1 MNWTPYLIVWIC
13 LGVATL
19 GLALYRKFLT
29 MKEDDYIH
37 VEDWKAGEVAKQ
49 EAAAHRFR
57 SVDRWGE
64 ALTILTTAAGLA
76 LAVAYVYAAFSRG

>member
-1 MNWTPYLIVWIC
+1 
-13 LGVATL
+13 
-19 GLALYRKFLT
+19 

>member
-37 VEDWKAGEVAKQ
+37 VEDWKAGEVASKKLPH
-49 EAAAHRFR
+49 ASSTLSTGGAKR
-57 SVDRWGE
+57 SP
-64 ALTILTTAAGLA
+64 
-76 LAVAYVYAAFSRG
+76 F

>member
-37 VEDWKAGEVAKQ
+37 VENWKAGEVAKQ
-49 EAAAHRFR
+49 EAAATSSTQSTGGARR
-57 SVDRWGE
+57 SP
-64 ALTILTTAAGLA
+64 
-76 LAVAYVYAAFSRG
+76 F

>member
-49 EAAAHRFR
+49 EATAHKFHAI
-57 SVDRWGE
+57 DRWGQ
-64 ALTILTTAAGLA
+64 ALTILTTTVGLA
-76 LAVAYVYAAFSRG
+76 FAVAYVYAALTRG

>member
-1 MNWTPYLIVWIC
+1 MSWTPYLVIWIC

-37 VEDWKAGEVAKQ
+37 VEDWEAGEIAKQ
-49 EAAAHRFR
+49 KAAAGKFH
-57 SVDRWGE
+57 SLDRWGE
-64 ALTILTTAAGLA
+64 ALTILTVVAGLM
-76 LAVAYVYAAFSRG
+76 LAGAYLYAALFRG

>member
-37 VEDWKAGEVAKQ
+37 VEGWKAAEVAKQ
-49 EAAAHRFR
+49 EAAAHKFHAI
-57 SVDRWGE
+57 DRWGE
-64 ALTILTTAAGLA
+64 ALTILTTVAGLV
-76 LAVAYVYAAFSRG
+76 LAVGYVYASFLRG

>member
-1 MNWTPYLIVWIC
+1 MNWTAYLIVWIC

-29 MKEDDYIH
+29 IKEDDYIH

-49 EAAAHRFR
+49 EAAARRFHAI
-57 SVDRWGE
+57 DRWGE
-64 ALTILTTAAGLA
+64 ALTILTTLAGLA
-76 LAVAYVYAAFSRG
+76 LAVGYVYAQFLRG

>member
-37 VEDWKAGEVAKQ
+37 VEDWKAGEVGKQ
-49 EAAAHRFR
+49 EAAAHKFHAI
-57 SVDRWGE
+57 DRWGE
-64 ALTILTTAAGLA
+64 ALTILTTVAGLV
-76 LAVAYVYAAFSRG
+76 LAVAYVYAALTRG